1 MKKLFSIMLAVLML
15 AAVFT
20 GCASSNPS
28 NGETPQKVELSRGKI
43 DGAVYTSEF
52 LGFSFTRPETWV
64 YSSDEEMAA
73 AMNLGAELANMD
85 IEKALEQSGTLY
97 DMMVVDTVTR
107 SNINI
112 TIDNLTKTFA
122 SSITG
127 DQYIASVK
135 QSMSN
140 ISAMKVEFNDETST
154 VKLGK
159 YDYTRVVCNVSANG
173 VNMTQVYYVR
183 KVDKYMCNVIVTLVS
198 GYSIADIEAMFK

>member
-20 GCASSNPS
+20 GCASSNPPDD
-28 NGETPQKVELSRGKI
+28 EPTLSRGKI

-85 IEKALEQSGTLY
+85 IEKALEQSGSLY

-122 SSITG
+122 SSITV